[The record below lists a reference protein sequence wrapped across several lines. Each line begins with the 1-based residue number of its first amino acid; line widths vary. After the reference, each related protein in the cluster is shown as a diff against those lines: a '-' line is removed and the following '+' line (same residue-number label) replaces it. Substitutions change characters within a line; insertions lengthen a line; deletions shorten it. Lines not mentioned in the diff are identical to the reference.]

1 MAFLKSLMAKP
12 GFRRG
17 LARVIACYIA
27 FAERTTRWVMEG
39 EADRDRLI
47 EAKRPF
53 VVAFWH
59 GRLAMMPF
67 AWRPGLGFAMLV
79 SEHRDGQLIAD
90 VVEHFGIARV
100 SGSTTKGGAK
110 ALRAMVQTLKGGTC
124 VGITP
129 DAPRGP
135 RLHANEGVIHLARL
149 AGVPV
154 LPATYATSNRKILG
168 TWDGFNIPL
177 PFSKGAIIWGRAI
190 EVPRV
195 LDETGIA
202 ALRAEIEIVMNAQVE
217 RADSLVGLEPQR
229 PAPTVEA
236 RA

>member
-1 MAFLKSLMAKP
+1 MALLKSLMAKP
-12 GFRRG
+12 GFRRAV
-17 LARVIACYIA
+17 ARIVACYVA
-27 FAERTTRWVMEG
+27 FAERTTRWTMEG

-47 EAKRPF
+47 DAKQPF

-110 ALRAMVQTLKGGTC
+110 ALRAMVQTLKSGIC

-135 RLHANEGVIHLARL
+135 CLRANEGVVHLARL
-149 AGVPV
+149 AGVPI

-177 PFSKGAIIWGRAI
+177 PFSRGAIVWGRAI
-190 EVPRV
+190 EVPRT
-195 LDETGIA
+195 LDEAGIE
-202 ALRAEIEIVMNAQVE
+202 ALRADIETRMNAQVE
-217 RADSLVGLEPQR
+217 RADGLVGQEPQR
-229 PAPTVEA
+229 PAPKLGA
-236 RA
+236 PA